1 MCIQRDCGENT
12 VTISGGKDMKH
23 ENEEIT
29 RLIQKLNE
37 FYVFTLQSVRHIL
50 NSSSVDKVT
59 HCVNNNTSEKA
70 ASEAFIDTLYS
81 SCNRLFSKNHR
92 TFGNFVLT
100 GKQGFNIL
108 KSYKSP
114 RLVFDERFGIID
126 SLIKVY
132 YIPSMEENR
141 FIVSVCEPID
151 FDNHKDYEIY
161 YNLSKSD
168 KNYFQNM
175 DAMIVGEIVDCESS
189 N

>member
-1 MCIQRDCGENT
+1 M
-12 VTISGGKDMKH
+12 
-23 ENEEIT
+23 
-29 RLIQKLNE
+29 
-37 FYVFTLQSVRHIL
+37 LQSVRHIL
-50 NSSSVDKVT
+50 NSTSVDKVT
-59 HCVNNNTSEKA
+59 CCINNNNSEKNE
-70 ASEAFIDTLYS
+70 SESFIDALYS

-92 TFGNFVLT
+92 TFGNFVLI
-100 GKQGFNIL
+100 GKQGFNLL

-114 RLVFDERFGIID
+114 NVVFGERFGIID

-151 FDNHKDYEIY
+151 FDDNKDYEIY
-161 YNLSKSD
+161 YNFSKSD

-175 DAMIVGEIVDCESS
+175 DAMIVGEIVDCESQ

>member
-1 MCIQRDCGENT
+1 
-12 VTISGGKDMKH
+12 MKH

-29 RLIQKLNE
+29 QLTKKINEETTRLTKKINE
-37 FYVFTLQSVRHIL
+37 FYVFMLQSVRHIL
-50 NSSSVDKVT
+50 NSTSIDKVT
-59 HCVNNNTSEKA
+59 YCIKSNASDKISSE
-70 ASEAFIDTLYS
+70 SFIDTLHS

-92 TFGNFVLT
+92 AFGNFVLT

-114 RLVFDERFGIID
+114 SVVFGERFGVID

-151 FDNHKDYEIY
+151 FDDNKDYETY
-161 YNLSKSD
+161 YNLSKSN

>member
-1 MCIQRDCGENT
+1 MNHDI
-12 VTISGGKDMKH
+12 
-23 ENEEIT
+23 EEIT
-29 RLIQKLNE
+29 QLTKKINEETTRLTKKINE

-50 NSSSVDKVT
+50 NSNSVDKVT
-59 HCVNNNTSEKA
+59 YCVNNNTSEKSNA
-70 ASEAFIDTLYS
+70 ESFIDTLRS
-81 SCNRLFSKNHR
+81 SCNRLFRKNHR
-92 TFGNFVLT
+92 TVGNFVLI

-108 KSYKSP
+108 KRYESP
-114 RLVFDERFGIID
+114 RIVFGERFGVID

-141 FIVSVCEPID
+141 FIVSAYEPID
-151 FDNHKDYEIY
+151 FDDDDDYEIY

-168 KNYFQNM
+168 KNHFQDM

>member
-1 MCIQRDCGENT
+1 MNHD
-12 VTISGGKDMKH
+12 
-23 ENEEIT
+23 NEEIT
-29 RLIQKLNE
+29 QLTKKINE
-37 FYVFTLQSVRHIL
+37 FYVFMLQSVRHIL
-50 NSSSVDKVT
+50 NSSSVDKVIFYK
-59 HCVNNNTSEKA
+59 NNNLEKSNSE
-70 ASEAFIDTLYS
+70 SFIDILYS

-92 TFGNFVLT
+92 TFGNFVLI

-108 KSYKSP
+108 KSYKSD
-114 RLVFDERFGIID
+114 RVVFDERSGIID
-126 SLIKVY
+126 SLIKVH

-141 FIVSVCEPID
+141 FIISVCEPID
-151 FDNHKDYEIY
+151 FDDDDDYEIY

>member
-1 MCIQRDCGENT
+1 MN
-12 VTISGGKDMKH
+12 H

-37 FYVFTLQSVRHIL
+37 FYIFTLQSVRHIL
-50 NSSSVDKVT
+50 NSTSVNKEN
-59 HCVNNNTSEKA
+59 CCIKNNTSEKNNVE
-70 ASEAFIDTLYS
+70 SFIDTLYS

-92 TFGNFVLT
+92 TFGNFVLI

-108 KSYKSP
+108 KKYKSP
-114 RLVFDERFGIID
+114 RLVFGERSGVID

-151 FDNHKDYEIY
+151 FDHNKDYEIY

>member
-1 MCIQRDCGENT
+1 
-12 VTISGGKDMKH
+12 MKH

-50 NSSSVDKVT
+50 NSTSVDKVT
-59 HCVNNNTSEKA
+59 YCIKNNTSEKSNA
-70 ASEAFIDTLYS
+70 ESFIDVLRS
-81 SCNRLFSKNHR
+81 SCNKLFSKNHR

-114 RLVFDERFGIID
+114 SLVFDERFGIID
-126 SLIKVY
+126 SLIKVH

-141 FIVSVCEPID
+141 FIISAYEPID
-151 FDNHKDYEIY
+151 FADDKDYEIY
-161 YNLSKSD
+161 YNFSKSD

-175 DAMIVGEIVDCESS
+175 DAMIVGEIVDCESP

>member
-1 MCIQRDCGENT
+1 MNND
-12 VTISGGKDMKH
+12 
-23 ENEEIT
+23 NEEIT
-29 RLIQKLNE
+29 WLTKKINEEITQLTKKLNE

-50 NSSSVDKVT
+50 NSTSVDKVT
-59 HCVNNNTSEKA
+59 HCVNNNTSEKSK
-70 ASEAFIDTLYS
+70 SESFIDTLYS

-132 YIPSMEENR
+132 YIPSM
-141 FIVSVCEPID
+141 
-151 FDNHKDYEIY
+151 
-161 YNLSKSD
+161 
-168 KNYFQNM
+168 
-175 DAMIVGEIVDCESS
+175 DAMIVGEIVEYESS

>member
-1 MCIQRDCGENT
+1 MN
-12 VTISGGKDMKH
+12 H
-23 ENEEIT
+23 EIEEIT
-29 RLIQKLNE
+29 QLTKKIDEEITQLTQKLNE

-50 NSSSVDKVT
+50 NSTSIDKVT
-59 HCVNNNTSEKA
+59 CCIKNNTSEKSDA
-70 ASEAFIDTLYS
+70 ESFIDTLHS
-81 SCNRLFSKNHR
+81 SCTRLFSKNHR

-108 KSYKSP
+108 KRYESP
-114 RLVFDERFGIID
+114 RVVFGERFGVID

-141 FIVSVCEPID
+141 FIVSVYEPIE
-151 FDNHKDYEIY
+151 FDDDDDYEIY

-168 KNYFQNM
+168 KNHFQNM

>member
-1 MCIQRDCGENT
+1 
-12 VTISGGKDMKH
+12 MKH

-29 RLIQKLNE
+29 QLIKKFNE
-37 FYVFTLQSVRHIL
+37 FYVFTLQSLRHIL
-50 NSSSVDKVT
+50 NSTSVDKVT
-59 HCVNNNTSEKA
+59 YFIKDNTSEKSNA
-70 ASEAFIDTLYS
+70 ESFIDTLYS

-114 RLVFDERFGIID
+114 KLVFGERFGIID
-126 SLIKVY
+126 SVIKVY

-141 FIVSVCEPID
+141 FIVSVYEPID
-151 FDNHKDYEIY
+151 FDDNKDYEMY
-161 YNLSKSD
+161 YNLNKSD

-175 DAMIVGEIVDCESS
+175 DAMIVGEIVDCESP

>member
-1 MCIQRDCGENT
+1 MN
-12 VTISGGKDMKH
+12 H
-23 ENEEIT
+23 EIEEITQLTKKINEEIT
-29 RLIQKLNE
+29 QLTQKLNE

-50 NSSSVDKVT
+50 NSTSIDKVT
-59 HCVNNNTSEKA
+59 CCIKNNTSEKSDA
-70 ASEAFIDTLYS
+70 ESFIDTLYS

-92 TFGNFVLT
+92 TFGNFVLI

-108 KSYKSP
+108 KSYKSD
-114 RLVFDERFGIID
+114 RVVFGERSGVID

-141 FIVSVCEPID
+141 FIVSAYEPID
-151 FDNHKDYEIY
+151 FDDNKDYEIY
-161 YNLSKSD
+161 YNLSKSN

-175 DAMIVGEIVDCESS
+175 DAMIVGEIVDCESQ

>member
-1 MCIQRDCGENT
+1 
-12 VTISGGKDMKH
+12 MKH

-29 RLIQKLNE
+29 QLTKKINEETTRLTKMLNE
-37 FYVFTLQSVRHIL
+37 FYVFMLQSIRHIL
-50 NSSSVDKVT
+50 NSTSVDKVT
-59 HCVNNNTSEKA
+59 YCIKNNTSDKSD
-70 ASEAFIDTLYS
+70 SESFIDTLYS

-92 TFGNFVLT
+92 TFGNFVLI

-108 KSYKSP
+108 KRYEST
-114 RLVFDERFGIID
+114 RMVFGERFGVID

-141 FIVSVCEPID
+141 FIVSVYEPID
-151 FDNHKDYEIY
+151 FDDNKDYEMY
-161 YNLSKSD
+161 YNLSKSN
-168 KNYFQNM
+168 KNYFKNM

>member
-1 MCIQRDCGENT
+1 MN
-12 VTISGGKDMKH
+12 H
-23 ENEEIT
+23 EIEEITQLTKKINEEIT
-29 RLIQKLNE
+29 QLTQKLNE

-50 NSSSVDKVT
+50 NSTSIDKVT
-59 HCVNNNTSEKA
+59 CCIKNNTSEKSDA
-70 ASEAFIDTLYS
+70 ESFIDTLQS
-81 SCNRLFSKNHR
+81 SCTRLFSKNHR
-92 TFGNFVLT
+92 TFGNFVLI

-108 KSYKSP
+108 KRYESP
-114 RLVFDERFGIID
+114 RVVFDERFGVID

-141 FIVSVCEPID
+141 FIVSAYEPID
-151 FDNHKDYEIY
+151 FDDNKDYEIY
-161 YNLSKSD
+161 YNLSKSN